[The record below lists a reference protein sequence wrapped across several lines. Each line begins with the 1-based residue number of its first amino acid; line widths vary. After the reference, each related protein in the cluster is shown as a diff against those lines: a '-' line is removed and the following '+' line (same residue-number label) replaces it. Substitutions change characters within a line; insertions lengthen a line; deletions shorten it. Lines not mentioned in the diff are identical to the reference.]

1 MSQPTFTTDD
11 RDGLLCAAKHL
22 AALISIA
29 ASDETPTEEFLSV
42 CAHST
47 SELID
52 LAQRVDLMTREG

>member
-1 MSQPTFTTDD
+1 MSQPIFTTDD

-29 ASDETPTEEFLSV
+29 ASNETPSETFLSA

-47 SELID
+47 GELIE
-52 LAQRVDLMTREG
+52 LAQRIERLTREG